1 MSKRCTTAHTV
12 LDIDRPSRSNLTPPT
27 MRNRQKAEIHL
38 RSLLNESEKSLPA
51 LVRRAGDN
59 LGSEQLSV
67 EQISKLLK
75 TQEFLIRRL
84 ARIFYPSTEN
94 VQHVKTVT
102 IPQAQKLTCILNSTM
117 EVRALVF
124 FLILDEAGDE
134 YVTRAGMTEF
144 YEKYF
149 KGLKTLDGDRIQEV
163 VQGLLQKFHLDR
175 RFRIDFEEFYSI
187 VSKDLILLECL
198 SQFTVHPT
206 WFMNSPSSQPEKQS
220 KFQELFSNHYCK
232 RENMEQKKNKLS
244 IADMKK
250 NLSRIIMLIIYL
262 LINHGLVIYVI
273 YYRTIKVKLNVP
285 IVFARICGML
295 LNFNCTFIIVLMLK
309 QTIRIIRSNKFLR
322 KGIPVDDHIDFHKVV
337 GRIIVV
343 LSILHTI
350 AHVVNVGA
358 YNNHSW
364 VAYLFTT
371 EPNIGWVGGFASLS
385 GLLLCIILSVIV
397 VCSMRW
403 IRRGGHFQVIKI
415 NFNFLLL

>member
-1 MSKRCTTAHTV
+1 MNISLVEGQCLGGKLPDTV
-12 LDIDRPSRSNLTPPT
+12 NVAIQID
-27 MRNRQKAEIHL
+27 
-38 RSLLNESEKSLPA
+38 
-51 LVRRAGDN
+51 
-59 LGSEQLSV
+59 
-67 EQISKLLK
+67 
-75 TQEFLIRRL
+75 
-84 ARIFYPSTEN
+84 
-94 VQHVKTVT
+94 
-102 IPQAQKLTCILNSTM
+102 
-117 EVRALVF
+117 
-124 FLILDEAGDE
+124 
-134 YVTRAGMTEF
+134 
-144 YEKYF
+144 
-149 KGLKTLDGDRIQEV
+149 GLKTLDGDRIQEV
-163 VQGLLQKFHLDR
+163 VQGLLQKFHLDQIGLAQR
-175 RFRIDFEEFYSI
+175 ALKFSGSTFLEIPFFCPLWRDRIDFEEFYSI

-403 IRRGGHFQVIKI
+403 IRRGGHFQ
-415 NFNFLLL
+415 